1 VAVATAPTLLVPD
14 ERIWVLAGV
23 DPRDLTTNPVSAAD
37 EAALLVTPP
46 RLPAELGEA
55 LRAAWRRV
63 GPPGRLVTADGP
75 GLGGARSTELLEE
88 PAEAEH
94 HHGGDHGH
102 AHHDGHGG
110 MSHDEMMEVRGD
122 PSADGLVMEDIDT
135 VVGPIFAGLPAG
147 LALTA
152 TLDGD
157 VACALS
163 PRTTPVAGLDPSAP
177 ITSRVAREQRRGWPA
192 LAAVEAERALSHLA
206 WMAAFAAR
214 LGWDAIADEAYDA
227 LAPLVGLPEA
237 VLERGVEPSSP
248 DAVADLAARVEGART
263 LRSRLAGRGVLEAP
277 GLGGIAARAGGAA
290 VDARAGSV
298 WYEPLGFRV
307 LRRAEGD
314 ALARTVLRVREAEVA
329 LRLAHAAL
337 ARDGPGPHAPLPVE
351 GPRGEVGATGWPV
364 RDRELLHAASAAAAG
379 REWAAALATVWSFD
393 PPAWE
398 PAA

>member
-1 VAVATAPTLLVPD
+1 M
-14 ERIWVLAGV
+14 LAGV

-147 LALTA
+147 LRPL
-152 TLDGD
+152 G
-157 VACALS
+157 
-163 PRTTPVAGLDPSAP
+163 AGP
-177 ITSRVAREQRRGWPA
+177 G
-192 LAAVEAERALSHLA
+192 
-206 WMAAFAAR
+206 
-214 LGWDAIADEAYDA
+214 G
-227 LAPLVGLPEA
+227 G
-237 VLERGVEPSSP
+237 
-248 DAVADLAARVEGART
+248 
-263 LRSRLAGRGVLEAP
+263 GVLGAP
-277 GLGGIAARAGGAA
+277 GPGGIAARGGGAA

-307 LRRAEGD
+307 
-314 ALARTVLRVREAEVA
+314 
-329 LRLAHAAL
+329 
-337 ARDGPGPHAPLPVE
+337 
-351 GPRGEVGATGWPV
+351 
-364 RDRELLHAASAAAAG
+364 
-379 REWAAALATVWSFD
+379 
-393 PPAWE
+393 
-398 PAA
+398 